1 MIHLNSS
8 YILRNDRHRS
18 IIFEK
23 RSADGDPCISG
34 WISRVH
40 PVYTMLLSYFTK
52 PTEIDKAYEI
62 CQSFLQCDR
71 ENAQKLIDS
80 FINEEVPFSS
90 TIQGEISE
98 FPPKLLV
105 KSEGTADK
113 AHTAMK
119 SYSAEDFI
127 YTPPVDLKTQ
137 RIFVAPVGLVWVVT
151 DRCVTDCVYC
161 YANKNHAKKWMDS
174 IQIERFI
181 ADAKV
186 SGIRDIF
193 LSGGELFLHPEWK
206 RILDLLHRY
215 DLWPGM
221 ISTKMPMTEEIVET
235 LKQYPPV
242 MIQISLD
249 SLDRQ
254 TLCETLKVKPSYIDD
269 VKHGIELLEK
279 NRIHMQLASVLTKK
293 TASIANLEE
302 MRIYLSSL
310 GYLNRWTI
318 RIGFPS
324 LYSSV
329 DYNKWKVNKEFK
341 SELDKWYEEA
351 EGKSKFTISLDKG
364 KEESYNKSTTGS
376 KDFPGA
382 RCSANITHMVILP
395 DGKVTICEQLYWNP
409 RFIIG
414 DILNNSIQE
423 IWQGAQA
430 SRLARFPQNS
440 IGVKSPC
447 GTCELYDKCQSFPNK
462 CYPDILKA
470 YGDDNWDFPDLRCAF
485 APPHIHEL

>member
-1 MIHLNSS
+1 
-8 YILRNDRHRS
+8 
-18 IIFEK
+18 
-23 RSADGDPCISG
+23 
-34 WISRVH
+34 
-40 PVYTMLLSYFTK
+40 MLLSYFSK
-52 PTEIDKAYEI
+52 PTEIEEAYEI
-62 CQSFLQCDR
+62 CKNFLQCNE
-71 ENAQKLIDS
+71 ENAHKLIDS
-80 FINEEVPFSS
+80 FINEENPFSS
-90 TIQGEISE
+90 TINGEISE

-105 KSEGTADK
+105 TSEGTANK
-113 AHTAMK
+113 AYTAMK

-137 RIFVAPVGLVWVVT
+137 RLFVAPVGLVWVVT

-181 ADAKV
+181 ADAKA

-206 RILDLLHRY
+206 RILALLY
-215 DLWPGM
+215 KYELWPGM
-221 ISTKMPMTEEIVET
+221 ISTKMPITEEIIET
-235 LKQYPPV
+235 LKLYPPV

-249 SLDRQ
+249 SLDRE

-269 VKHGIELLEK
+269 VKNGITLLDQ
-279 NRIHMQLASVLTKK
+279 NRIPVQLATVLTKK
-293 TASIANLEE
+293 TANIDNLES
-302 MRIYLSSL
+302 MRIYFSTLEH
-310 GYLNRWTI
+310 LNRWTI

-329 DYNKWKVNKEFK
+329 DYNEWKVNKEFK
-341 SELDKWYEEA
+341 TELDKWHKEA
-351 EGKSKFTISLDKG
+351 KIKSKFAISLDEG
-364 KEESYNKSTTGS
+364 KEDSYNKSETGS

-414 DILNNSIQE
+414 DILKNSIQE
-423 IWQGAQA
+423 IWQGTQA
-430 SRLARFPQNS
+430 SALARFPQNCV
-440 IGVKSPC
+440 GEKSPC
-447 GTCELYDKCQSFPNK
+447 RSCELYEKCQLFPNK
-462 CYPDILKA
+462 CYPDVLKA